1 MDWSGSKVNTKSIK
15 WMIAIAVLA
24 VCGIFFFSSYNSFV
38 SKEEEVNA
46 SWAQVENQLQ
56 RRSDLIPNLVETVK
70 GYASQEKEIFTDIAD
85 ARAKLGGNAGPKE
98 QAAANDQLSGALN
111 RLLLVVEKYPDL
123 KSNQNFQS
131 LMDELSGTENR
142 LAVARKDYNDL
153 VASYNT
159 KVKKF
164 PGVLFARLGGFEEKE
179 YFKASEGSEK
189 PVKVDFGN
197 NE

>member
-1 MDWSGSKVNTKSIK
+1 MNSRIIK
-15 WMIAIAVLA
+15 WLIPIAVLA
-24 VCGIFFFSSYNSFV
+24 VLVIIFFSSYNSFV
-38 SKEEEVNA
+38 TKEEEVNA

-56 RRSDLIPNLVETVK
+56 RRSDLIPNLVATVK
-70 GYASQEKEIFTDIAD
+70 GYASQEKEIFTDIAN
-85 ARAKLGGNAGPKE
+85 ARAKLGGASGPEE

-111 RLLLVVEKYPDL
+111 RLLVVVEKYPEL

-179 YFKASEGSEK
+179 YFKASEGSNQ
-189 PVKVDFGN
+189 PVKVDFGTT
-197 NE
+197 E